1 MATLGATPLPQA
13 QPVHIEIRHG
23 YGASRL
29 MYFWLTDLYT
39 KEERKVKSEF
49 IGGDTEV
56 LDFELY
62 HPLYAEI
69 IPSGNQKIP
78 FYVEPGDSIII
89 QVGKNGKGVSY
100 RRKDGK
106 PMKYTNLL
114 LHDVS
119 NRTFYTQEDFMEDK
133 QQTLFPDFVNKVTR
147 KMAVALDSVEH
158 MADRYGFS
166 VEERNLAR
174 CNVQM
179 QFGLWIFEYEPYKAS
194 ELTAYANQHEAGW
207 QSTPQQDREMEA
219 IQDFRNYRFMRGMPT
234 NDSTVFASKFFP
246 AFIQSYE
253 HAQVINYDQYLYVGM
268 TNADSLRMDSAFVA
282 KDLAIT
288 QNGHASLF
296 MEVALQR
303 RHTQQPV
310 NDGSVKLKEV
320 QVIGFNWEKFY
331 QRFGKEEYN
340 PHDAVQK
347 AWANDVN
354 LKGILSSL
362 INRKKIRSYKRAK
375 KIIEKLGAD
384 DAEREALMKAYKESH
399 PDLSE

>member
-1 MATLGATPLPQA
+1 
-13 QPVHIEIRHG
+13 
-23 YGASRL
+23 
-29 MYFWLTDLYT
+29 
-39 KEERKVKSEF
+39 
-49 IGGDTEV
+49 
-56 LDFELY
+56 
-62 HPLYAEI
+62 
-69 IPSGNQKIP
+69 
-78 FYVEPGDSIII
+78 
-89 QVGKNGKGVSY
+89 
-100 RRKDGK
+100 
-106 PMKYTNLL
+106 
-114 LHDVS
+114 
-119 NRTFYTQEDFMEDK
+119 
-133 QQTLFPDFVNKVTR
+133 
-147 KMAVALDSVEH
+147 
-158 MADRYGFS
+158 
-166 VEERNLAR
+166 
-174 CNVQM
+174 
-179 QFGLWIFEYEPYKAS
+179 
-194 ELTAYANQHEAGW
+194 
-207 QSTPQQDREMEA
+207 
-219 IQDFRNYRFMRGMPT
+219 MRGMPT

-253 HAQVINYDQYLYVGM
+253 HAQVLNYDQYLYVGM

-362 INRKKIRSYKRAK
+362 INRKRFGVINVPRKSLKNWARMTLNGK
-375 KIIEKLGAD
+375 
-384 DAEREALMKAYKESH
+384 H
-399 PDLSE
+399 